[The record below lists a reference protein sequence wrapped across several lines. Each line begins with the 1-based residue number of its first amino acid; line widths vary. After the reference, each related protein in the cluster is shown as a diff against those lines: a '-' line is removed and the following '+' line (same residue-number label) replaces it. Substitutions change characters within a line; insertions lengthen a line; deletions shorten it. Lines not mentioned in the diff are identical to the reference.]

1 MSHFYLT
8 LPSNSSMEFYL
19 NNTLTNYTTKLA
31 GDVSLRGEWEVG
43 LAEIIFPKNWLN
55 LPEDQTIEVILNT
68 IKFPPGDPGYDR
80 RVFETDDDELDKHDI
95 SVKVFIP
102 KGYYKNVKTLI
113 NEINKQTEITLEDVY
128 EARSVLPLFKNRC
141 REKGFVRF
149 SHNENSNATKVY
161 VMEECELRV
170 PNVII
175 DMLGFSRGDFPVD
188 NFQHNAR
195 IIETH
200 RMSMIDVDRHAMFVY
215 CNLVERIP
223 VGDTTAPLLRVV
235 DMEAPFQSIVHRNF
249 DHPRYM
255 PLRTMSFDTLEI
267 DLRDNIGRSIP
278 FESGT
283 VIVTLHFRRTSTSYL
298 LA

>member
-1 MSHFYLT
+1 M
-8 LPSNSSMEFYL
+8 
-19 NNTLTNYTTKLA
+19 
-31 GDVSLRGEWEVG
+31 
-43 LAEIIFPKNWLN
+43 N

-80 RVFETDDDELDKHDI
+80 RVFETDEDELDKHDI

-102 KGYYKNVKTLI
+102 KGYYKNAKTLI
-113 NEINKQTEITLEDVY
+113 NEINKQTEITLEEVY
-128 EARSVLPLFKNRC
+128 EARTVLPLFKNRC

-161 VMEECELRV
+161 VMEECELRM
-170 PNVII
+170 PNIII

-188 NFQHNAR
+188 NCQR
-195 IIETH
+195 DSWTIETH

-215 CNLVERIP
+215 CNLVESTP
-223 VGDTTAPLLRVV
+223 VGDISAPLLRVV

-249 DHPRYM
+249 DRPRYIA
-255 PLRTMSFDTLEI
+255 LRATNFDSLEI
-267 DLRDNIGRSIP
+267 DIRDNIGRAIP

-283 VIVTLHFRRTSTSYL
+283 VIVTLHFRRANSSYL
-298 LA
+298 LT